1 MKRFDAGCSQNEERS
16 TYNLTCRQTLFRQ
29 SIRPVVSVN
38 GNTFYSFRLLI
49 VGCTV
54 PDCSLNP
61 ERTWLVYKSDKI
73 EHQPIDDP

>member
-16 TYNLTCRQTLFRQ
+16 TALPADKRCAYIKL
-29 SIRPVVSVN
+29 IRPVVSVN

-49 VGCTV
+49 VDCTV